1 MDVQSAIAEYR
12 RLSPEIF
19 HPSVTKYLGANIAKT
34 AVGMPWFKGKNLEAC
49 VKGIVKDRMSWEEK
63 EFLGADAADARLISN
78 VGSTRENSCKTY
90 EPFCLGLPRHLPFAA
105 SDFFALSRKMVIA
118 QFAFKLTQ
126 VQMEMRHLS
135 RNVRSGKLHAQR
147 LQHPSTS
154 PRPSWRA

>member
-78 VGSTRENSCKTY
+78 VGSTRENSCKTFLCAFKKDGNSAVRLQAY
-90 EPFCLGLPRHLPFAA
+90 PGSDGNATPFAKCKIWEA
-105 SDFFALSRKMVIA
+105 ARA
-118 QFAFKLTQ
+118 
-126 VQMEMRHLS
+126 
-135 RNVRSGKLHAQR
+135 
-147 LQHPSTS
+147 TS
-154 PRPSWRA
+154 AAPFYFP